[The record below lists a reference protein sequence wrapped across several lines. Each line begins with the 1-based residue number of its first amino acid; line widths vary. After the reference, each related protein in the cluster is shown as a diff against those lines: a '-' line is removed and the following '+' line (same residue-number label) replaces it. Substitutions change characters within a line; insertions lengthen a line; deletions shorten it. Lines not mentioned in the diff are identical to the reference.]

1 MTPLRYISL
10 FLLLALVT
18 GCSGYHFGEGGT
30 SVLAPEYR
38 TIAIKE
44 VHNPTTLS
52 WLEPEVRK
60 LLRDELN
67 RRGTI
72 TWTEDRSKA
81 DALISIN
88 IIRYNRPTAVAG
100 ESDETL
106 QAEAVFEFEADISS
120 IRSGK
125 VVWRS
130 GRMAQSWPFFTG
142 DEAEA
147 DAEVTR
153 LGIRRLADR
162 MTQNY

>member
-1 MTPLRYISL
+1 MKPLRYLAL
-10 FLLLALVT
+10 FLLLALS
-18 GCSGYHFGEGGT
+18 GCSGYHLGEGGS

-38 TIAIKE
+38 TLSIDE
-44 VHNPTTLS
+44 VYNPTTLA

-60 LLRDELN
+60 LLRDELHN
-67 RRGTI
+67 RRTI
-72 TWTEDRSKA
+72 TWTDDRSKA
-81 DALISIN
+81 DALITVN
-88 IIRYNRPTAVAG
+88 ILRYHRPTAVSG

-106 QAEAVFEFEADISS
+106 RSSAEFRFEAT
-120 IRSGK
+120 IRSTRSGE
-125 VVWRS
+125 VLWRS
-130 GRMAQSWPFFTG
+130 GRMSQSWPFFTG

>member
-1 MTPLRYISL
+1 MTPLRYFAL
-10 FLLLALVT
+10 FLLFALA
-18 GCSGYHFGEGGT
+18 GCSGYTMGEGGS

-38 TIAIKE
+38 TIAIDE

-67 RRGTI
+67 NRGTI
-72 TWTEDRSKA
+72 TWTDDRARA
-81 DALISIN
+81 DALISIT
-88 IIRYNRPTAVAG
+88 ILRYNRATSVAG

-106 QAEAVFEFEADISS
+106 RSTADFQFEAEIHST
-120 IRSGK
+120 RTGE
-125 VVWRS
+125 VLWRS
-130 GRMAQSWPFFTG
+130 GRMGQSWPFFTG

-147 DAEVTR
+147 DAQVTR

>member
-1 MTPLRYISL
+1 MTPLRHML
-10 FLLLALVT
+10 FFLLLTLAA
-18 GCSGYHFGEGGT
+18 CSSYSFGDGDS

-38 TIAIKE
+38 TIAIDE

-72 TWTEDRSKA
+72 TWTDDKSKA

-88 IIRYNRPTAVAG
+88 ITKYNRPTAVAG

-106 QAEAVFEFEADISS
+106 RSSAIFEFEAEIHST
-120 IRSGK
+120 RSGA
-125 VVWRS
+125 VLWRS
-130 GRMAQSWPFFTG
+130 GRMRQSWPFFTG
-142 DEAEA
+142 DEAKA
-147 DAEVTR
+147 DAEVTQ